1 MKQGVT
7 WHTTVTDA
15 RADAANAMFYAICS
29 RGKDLQSANPQ
40 KCAHGQEHIAL
51 VSNGVWMFAPGTAE
65 VRHTNEA

>member
-29 RGKDLQSANPQ
+29 RGKDLQSAIRKSG

-51 VSNGVWMFAPGTAE
+51 VSNGVD
-65 VRHTNEA
+65 VRPRNRGSEAH